1 MVCEGKV
8 VLHSIQSA
16 SSLEVSRALLDGK
29 AISCA
34 TPVLMHNSG
43 LLPSGAGSH
52 KQASFHPL
60 LAVGT
65 SAGII
70 FIVEPVSGTVRGR
83 AWRLIGSRAKHCADG
98 IRVFRSTIFRHPP
111 GSRTR
116 SAPLLCRS
124 KRC

>member
-70 FIVEPVSGTVRGR
+70 FIVEPVSGTVGGRVNVEGCSGNAVRGWDPS
-83 AWRLIGSRAKHCADG
+83 ASQCYQAFVRLTH
-98 IRVFRSTIFRHPP
+98 
-111 GSRTR
+111 
-116 SAPLLCRS
+116 
-124 KRC
+124 

>member
-43 LLPSGAGSH
+43 LLSSGAGSH

-83 AWRLIGSRAKHCADG
+83 AWRESGARARHCADG
-98 IRVFRSTIFRHPP
+98 ILLHRSAIRHPP

-116 SAPLLCRS
+116 SAPLRCRS